1 MSKSLEAHSTPAPAQ
16 MSCLSENCE
25 FQGSPDTD
33 RVESYILY
41 IHRRRA
47 SKSTLLFGSA
57 LVAREIAYILRG
69 DWDGVNAVTIYQPD
83 AVAVQNALDLL
94 LLELGQE
101 EVECC
106 HARES
111 CALVLPSIAP
121 LNSSLILTAK
131 LLMQAIERYRNR
143 TYRSA

>member
-1 MSKSLEAHSTPAPAQ
+1 MSKSLETHSTPAPTQ
-16 MSCLSENCE
+16 ISCLPENYE
-25 FQGSPDTD
+25 FQGRADID

-47 SKSTLLFGSA
+47 SKSTLLFSSA
-57 LVAREIAYILRG
+57 LAAREMAYMLRG
-69 DWDGVNAVTIYQPD
+69 DWDGVNAVTVYQPD

-106 HARES
+106 HAREC
-111 CALVLPSIAP
+111 CALVLPSIA
-121 LNSSLILTAK
+121 LSNSSLILTAE
-131 LLMQAIERYRNR
+131 LLMPALERYRDR
-143 TYRSA
+143 TSRSA